1 MNPDPLNQ
9 ILARYPR
16 FSFSLLPTPLHLL
29 KEISRMTGNRIY
41 CKRDDLTGFAFGGN
55 KTRKLDYLMAD
66 AREQGADTIIAIGAN
81 QSNYCRMAAAA
92 ARTIG
97 MEAHLVLGGKTPD
110 RLTGNLLLDDL
121 FGARRHHIDTKDDDL
136 IGKESAALE
145 QKLTAAGK
153 KVYRMPMGGSTP
165 VGTLGYVQAFGEIME
180 DAQRLNVMFDTIIL
194 ATGSAGTQAGL
205 VVGKALTGWHGRII
219 GMSVS
224 RDAEAAKEKVYRL
237 AEKTASMF
245 KATVQESDVLIEDS
259 YRGPEYG
266 ARTQEG
272 EEAIRLFAEK
282 EGILLDYV
290 YTGKAAAGLLDLAQ
304 KNYFDQK
311 ENILFIHTGGNIE
324 LFE

>member
-1 MNPDPLNQ
+1 MNPYPLNQ
-9 ILARYPR
+9 ILARFPR

-29 KEISRMTGNRIY
+29 KEISRITGNRIY

-66 AREQGADTIIAIGAN
+66 ARKQNTDTIIAVGAN

-97 MEAHLVLGGKTPD
+97 MEAHLVLGGKTPA

-136 IGKESAALE
+136 IEKESIALA

-153 KVYRMPMGGSTP
+153 KVYLMPMGGSTP
-165 VGTLGYVQAFGEIME
+165 VGTLGYVQAFGEILE
-180 DAQRLNVMFDTIIL
+180 DAQRLNVTFDTIIL

-224 RDAEAAKEKVYRL
+224 KDAEAAKEKVYRL
-237 AEKTASMF
+237 AEETASMF
-245 KATVQESDVLIEDS
+245 EATVQESDVLIEDS

-266 ARTQEG
+266 ARTHEG
-272 EEAIRLFAEK
+272 EEAIKQFAEK

-304 KNYFDQK
+304 KNYFDRK